1 MKNPRVKY
9 NVNFLKD
16 KATKDQFNITLSNKF
31 QILEELDNIEDQW
44 SQIKD
49 MINNTCEKTLG
60 RKSYTQKEW
69 VTAETLRK
77 VQERKQ
83 KKGAINC
90 SRTRKEKA
98 TAQAEYNKAHKEVRQ
113 SVRKDR
119 RTYIE
124 NLAAQAEEAAN
135 MRNMKDLY
143 DTTKKLAENF
153 RQKSQQIKDN

>member
-1 MKNPRVKY
+1 
-9 NVNFLKD
+9 
-16 KATKDQFNITLSNKF
+16 
-31 QILEELDNIEDQW
+31 
-44 SQIKD
+44 
-49 MINNTCEKTLG
+49 
-60 RKSYTQKEW
+60 
-69 VTAETLRK
+69 

>member
-1 MKNPRVKY
+1 
-9 NVNFLKD
+9 
-16 KATKDQFNITLSNKF
+16 
-31 QILEELDNIEDQW
+31 
-44 SQIKD
+44 

-69 VTAETLRK
+69 ITAETLRK

-83 KKGAINC
+83 KKGAINS

-98 TAQAEYNKAHKEVRQ
+98 TAQTEHNKAHKEVRQ

-143 DTTKKLAENF
+143 DTTKKLAGNC
-153 RQKSQQIKDN
+153 RQTSQQIKDKNGKVLTTTEEQLARWAEHFKELNRPPT

>member
-1 MKNPRVKY
+1 
-9 NVNFLKD
+9 
-16 KATKDQFNITLSNKF
+16 
-31 QILEELDNIEDQW
+31 
-44 SQIKD
+44 
-49 MINNTCEKTLG
+49 MIHNTCEETLG
-60 RKSYTQKEW
+60 SS
-69 VTAETLRK
+69 LIK
-77 VQERKQ
+77 VIPRLNFHTDDKKVQ

-98 TAQAEYNKAHKEVRQ
+98 TAQTEYNKAHKEVRQ